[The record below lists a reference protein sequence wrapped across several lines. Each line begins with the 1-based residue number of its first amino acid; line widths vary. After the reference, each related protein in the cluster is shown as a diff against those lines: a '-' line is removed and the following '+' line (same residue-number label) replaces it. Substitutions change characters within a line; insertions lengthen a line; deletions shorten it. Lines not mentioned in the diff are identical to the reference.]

1 MKKRRYIWIVLA
13 LLVSFKEFAKATCP
27 AEFFEYQSICYHRGS
42 SAVTHAQAQAYC
54 TAKEGSLLAY
64 WDGNGVNTIA
74 NALQD
79 YDNNRNQ
86 PVWTAGKWDQHR
98 YVWDGRQNG
107 NLTVEDTQWNPYAD
121 TNKCMAYKRAEYS
134 AGTAFLSDNCGSNH
148 KFLCM
153 ALKNGQNCP
162 GSTLDEIKGGERC
175 YILLRQSWDINQL
188 MQAGSSDKNSA
199 CLDAS
204 THGSKKY
211 EMFMK
216 TADMINEDILE
227 DLESLPDDIP
237 AKVWTYF
244 RQTDTNS
251 WRKLD
256 NSPVEPPPEPF
267 FSNPN
272 KGCVRVNGGQLQPYD
287 CASPLKPLCKLDL
300 NNPQGGSPPTTT
312 TASPTTTAS
321 TTTTIATT
329 TSPTTTTIATTTP
342 ATTIASPTTTT
353 IITTTNPTTTTTDPT
368 TTTTSESTTKTT
380 TAAAITSES
389 VQTTIIDST
398 IENGDIQITKGNKID
413 VIPLRKTAWFISFD
427 FKQLPVPSNWTNLIR
442 FTAGAQDKDEER
454 DRQPAVF
461 MYKNQMKFCIGLD
474 NKPGECS
481 PQSEELPFNQW
492 HAIEIKQ
499 EFIDSKYMFTVHIN
513 GVEFYS
519 AENQSPKR
527 YANVTVYASDVFRN
541 PTNGLIRNLTYYNL
555 PEAPTT
561 TAGPTT
567 TPSLFTDA
575 QDLVR
580 NNLIDTIPTW
590 KFAWFISF
598 NIQLIGITTETNWGS
613 VLKFTNDPDADLRV
627 IGGRI
632 PALFVKK
639 DTTDLLIAT
648 GLNDDPNY
656 WVNLITLTLNQW
668 VAMEIKQIK
677 EGEKYYFIV
686 NVDGQEVEKV
696 ENTKPRIFSDVK
708 VYLSDDLF
716 DPAKARIQNLTY
728 YNLPEDDAEPTR
740 NSLIGIIPVWKPAWF
755 ISFNVQP
762 METLTTWGN
771 ILRFTTGTHNTRQ
784 MGDRQPAIFLKD
796 HTNQLHTCIGLNDNR
811 NYCFTSK
818 EKLELGEWYSI
829 ELSQIKQGSKYVYF
843 ARINGKIIHQ
853 MINENPLTFENVHV
867 YRSDDFYEP
876 AKVLLRD
883 LVYYNLPEDHCH
895 LPNAPVGAV
904 RLGTKCI
911 MVMDLESFGLI
922 YNGEGITYCAEKYG
936 GEMITINS
944 LEEFNQLTDYLKPGT
959 FLAAA
964 SDREEEGVLKWQ
976 DSKMFS

>member
-555 PEAPTT
+555 PE
-561 TAGPTT
+561 
-567 TPSLFTDA
+567 
-575 QDLVR
+575 
-580 NNLIDTIPTW
+580 
-590 KFAWFISF
+590 
-598 NIQLIGITTETNWGS
+598 
-613 VLKFTNDPDADLRV
+613 
-627 IGGRI
+627 
-632 PALFVKK
+632 
-639 DTTDLLIAT
+639 
-648 GLNDDPNY
+648 
-656 WVNLITLTLNQW
+656 
-668 VAMEIKQIK
+668 
-677 EGEKYYFIV
+677 
-686 NVDGQEVEKV
+686 
-696 ENTKPRIFSDVK
+696 
-708 VYLSDDLF
+708 
-716 DPAKARIQNLTY
+716 
-728 YNLPEDDAEPTR
+728 DDAEPTR